1 MDGLELGGAF
11 RHLPV
16 QIMLW
21 FCHSTLCCLLGVLG
35 RGGNCTR
42 RKALFPLGCPR
53 VTALLGASWEVR
65 WHCLLSAHNSC
76 YGIAPLSTTSFQM

>member
-21 FCHSTLCCLLGVLG
+21 FCHSTLCCLLGCWG
-35 RGGNCTR
+35 AGG
-42 RKALFPLGCPR
+42 
-53 VTALLGASWEVR
+53 TAPGGKLCFLWDVPE
-65 WHCLLSAHNSC
+65 
-76 YGIAPLSTTSFQM
+76 